1 MSLSSRDRKLV
12 LAIVPIAL
20 ILGYWFLLLSPK
32 REEAAKAGMEVAE
45 QQTRLQKAEAKAQQA
60 ATAQTTFASDYST
73 TVRLGKAIPVSVDM
87 PSLLVQLDR
96 SSRGTGIT
104 FQEITPGERAAA
116 AAPAATGATP
126 PAGGAAPSGGAA
138 PAGAAAPSGGAAA
151 PAGGAPSAT
160 TSASS
165 TSAAP
170 GLESVP
176 IETAFEGKFFD
187 LADLFHRMK
196 RFVRSDE
203 ESVVVRGRLL
213 TVDGFA
219 YEITPGGLKATIKM
233 TAYLTPKSEGAT
245 AGASPESPTG
255 AQPASSSTPPAS
267 SSPAATPPTATATP

>member
-32 REEAAKAGMEVAE
+32 REEAAKAGTEVAE

-116 AAPAATGATP
+116 SAPAAAGATP
-126 PAGGAAPSGGAA
+126 PAAGAAPSGGAA
-138 PAGAAAPSGGAAA
+138 PAAAAPAGAAAA
-151 PAGGAPSAT
+151 PAGGAPNAT
-160 TSASS
+160 TPASS

-176 IETAFEGKFFD
+176 IETAFEGEFFD

-203 ESVVVRGRLL
+203 ESVAVRGRLL

-219 YEITPGGLKATIKM
+219 YEITPAGLKATITM
-233 TAYLTPKSEGAT
+233 TAYLTPKGEGAT

-255 AQPASSSTPPAS
+255 GQPASSSTPPAS
-267 SSPAATPPTATATP
+267 STPAATPPTATATP